1 MGIPQVIPLSKETQ
15 EKLLLYSLF
24 LQQTAQCVKFKKS
37 HEFFKQNRVLLS
49 RLVSPFRM
57 NGQKQWTRVVVMAL
71 LMLTVMAAE
80 GGKAEKQGE
89 SSKAQSAV
97 EKPIESCSQSIDA
110 PMLFSMN

>member
-1 MGIPQVIPLSKETQ
+1 MCQIQ
-15 EKLLLYSLF
+15 EKSRVLKHNS
-24 LQQTAQCVKFKKS
+24 
-37 HEFFKQNRVLLS
+37 ERRVLLS